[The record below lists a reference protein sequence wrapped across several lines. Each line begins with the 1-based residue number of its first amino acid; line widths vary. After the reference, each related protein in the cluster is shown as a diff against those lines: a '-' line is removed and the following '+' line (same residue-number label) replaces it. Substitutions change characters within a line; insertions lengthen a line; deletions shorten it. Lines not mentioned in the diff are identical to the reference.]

1 MLSVMF
7 CITHPFIF
15 VLSSNTYD
23 RVGHQD
29 WGQAEKSHCIGDLIH
44 PLAFAAWFYGVGTRQ
59 LLCSWVQGSLI
70 NGFT

>member
-1 MLSVMF
+1 MLSMMS

-15 VLSSNTYD
+15 VLPSNTYD

-29 WGQAEKSHCIGDLIH
+29 WGQVEKSHCIGDLAH
-44 PLAFAAWFYGVGTRQ
+44 PLAFAARLYGVGTGQ
-59 LLCSWVQGSLI
+59 PWCSRVQGPLI